1 MRLPREVRDRVKE
14 DLWRQAD
21 ELDWDSLGSAEKAR
35 LYRDWTEAE
44 TIGRTL
50 AMHMDPRAVRVYIK
64 DTLLKAYSREKLN
77 GHQGLVLR
85 VLERATEDIR
95 ESHIKPHWLR
105 FADGVL
111 VAWGRADDWK
121 LILGSLFERGY
132 PEDHRQRVVVLFKA
146 APRYVGSGARSL
158 VEDAARRLGTSRCVW
173 FD

>member
-1 MRLPREVRDRVKE
+1 MRLPREVRDRVRD
-14 DLWRQAD
+14 DLWRRAD
-21 ELDWDSLGSAEKAR
+21 ELDWDSLSGAEKAR

-44 TIGRTL
+44 TIGRAL

-77 GHQGLVLR
+77 AHQDLVLR
-85 VLERATEDIR
+85 LLDRSGEGIR
-95 ESHIKPHWLR
+95 ESHIKPHGLR
-105 FADGVL
+105 FADGAL

-132 PEDHRQRVVVLFKA
+132 TASDGQRVVVLFKA

-158 VEDAARRLGTSRCVW
+158 VEDAARRLGVSRCVW
-173 FD
+173 IG